1 MISECIFFFECKP
14 RPEPE
19 PGAALAGL
27 GSELGLGIYQARA
40 FESQAKA
47 TASRPSRAVT
57 SLVVTGCPAQA
68 PAVMAVVHP
77 VKVRSSEKG
86 HAAVWNH
93 AEAMTI
99 EELQKLMAWS
109 ETMCPDDMLT
119 MPIEDLETLKF
130 HAEHALMRAFISSVF
145 TLWTRCS
152 FAS

>member
-1 MISECIFFFECKP
+1 MYTNYLKRDGEKY
-14 RPEPE
+14 
-19 PGAALAGL
+19 AGV
-27 GSELGLGIYQARA
+27 YQLDD
-40 FESQAKA
+40 K
-47 TASRPSRAVT
+47 TG
-57 SLVVTGCPAQA
+57 VVTGCPAWA
-68 PAVMAVVHP
+68 PAVMAVVHA

-86 HAAVWNH
+86 HAAVRNH

-130 HAEHALMRAFISSVF
+130 RAEHALMRAFISSAF